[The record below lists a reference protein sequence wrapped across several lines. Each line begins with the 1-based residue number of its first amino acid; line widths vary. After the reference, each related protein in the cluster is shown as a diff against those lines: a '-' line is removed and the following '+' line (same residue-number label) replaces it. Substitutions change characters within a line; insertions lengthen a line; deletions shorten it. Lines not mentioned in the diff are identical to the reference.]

1 MPDSTIPT
9 PYVSER
15 QAVLPDWIDV
25 NGHMN
30 VAFYL
35 RAFDLAFDESYERIG
50 LTAAHRA
57 QAGGST
63 FAAEMHL
70 TYQRELLEGDP
81 LRITSQLIG
90 FDARRMHWLQ
100 CMYHGGA
107 GYLAATA
114 EWLILYVDLGA
125 RKAAAMPGHLQRRL
139 AAIAAAHAGLGIP
152 PEVGRRIDFAN
163 RPPRMR

>member
-1 MPDSTIPT
+1 MPDSPIPA
-9 PYVSER
+9 PYVSES
-15 QAVLPDWIDV
+15 QSVLPEWIDV

-50 LTAAHRA
+50 LTAAHRE
-57 QAGGST
+57 QQGGST

-70 TYQRELLEGDP
+70 TYQRELIEGDP
-81 LRITSQLIG
+81 LRITTQLVA
-90 FDARRMHWLQ
+90 FDAKRMHWLQ

-114 EWLILYVDLGA
+114 EWLILYVDLGT
-125 RKAAAMPGHLQRRL
+125 RRVAAMPEHLQRRL
-139 AAIAAAHAGLGIP
+139 AAIGAAHAGLATA
-152 PEVGRRIDFAN
+152 PEVGRRIDLAN
-163 RPPRMR
+163 RPPRS

>member
-1 MPDSTIPT
+1 MPDSTIPA
-9 PYVSER
+9 PYVCDS
-15 QAVLPDWIDV
+15 QSVLPEWIDA

-50 LTAAHRA
+50 LTPAHRE
-57 QAGGST
+57 QTGGST

-70 TYQRELLEGDP
+70 TYQRELMQGDP
-81 LRITSQLIG
+81 LRVTTQLVA
-90 FDARRMHWLQ
+90 FDAKRMHWLQ

-114 EWLILYVDLGA
+114 EWLILYVELGA
-125 RKAAAMPGHLQRRL
+125 RRVAAMPDHLQRRL
-139 AAIAAAHAGLGIP
+139 AAIHAAHGQLATP
-152 PEVGRRIDFAN
+152 PEVGRRIDLAN
-163 RPPRMR
+163 RPPRS